1 MTMNDEI
8 RLLKIDEVKQH
19 LQIGTTYVYEL
30 IKQGKLPKPLKQ
42 GKASFWKIQDI
53 KKYIDGLSNI

>member
-1 MTMNDEI
+1 MNDDL
-8 RLLKIDEVKQH
+8 RLIKLREVKEH

-42 GKASFWKIQDI
+42 GKASFWQVKDV
-53 KKYIDGLSNI
+53 KEYIASLPRE